1 MKQKKMKAKKQTKK
15 VSLKRQIGYF
25 VIYMTLFATLGAFID
40 YYAYDIISPWIFI
53 GLSFLGA
60 IWATYVHV
68 KYHKK
73 NSKVDDLEKT
83 LEEII

>member
-1 MKQKKMKAKKQTKK
+1 MKTKYLNKK
-15 VSLKRQIGYF
+15 VSLKHQIGYF

-53 GLSFLGA
+53 VLSFLGA
-60 IWATYVHV
+60 IWATYAHV
-68 KYHKK
+68 RYHKK